1 MKTNPGPVMLDV
13 VGKTLTDDDKRRL
26 AHPMTGGVILFARHY
41 ESRAQLIALTDAIR
55 AVRDDLLI
63 AVDHEGGRV
72 QRFRTDGFTVLPAMG
87 KLGALWDRD
96 VLHATKV
103 TTAVGYILAAE
114 LRACGI
120 DMSFT
125 PVLDLNYGQSQ
136 VIGDR
141 AFHRDPRVVTMLAK
155 SLNHGLALAGMAN
168 CGKHFPGHGFAH
180 ADSHVA
186 MPVDDRPLDEIL
198 RDDVA
203 PYDWLGL
210 SLASVIPAHVIYPQ
224 VDSKPAGFS
233 RVWLQDILRSKLRF
247 DGAIFSDDLSM
258 EAARQGGTLTE
269 ARERRAAGGMRHGA
283 DLQSAGGSGE
293 GAGRAALHAVEGIA
307 GAPQADA
314 SARQGAEV
322 EQAGGRAGV
331 SAGAGLVAQRVCL
344 STRSERASSHE
355 RMHRSKNGAC
365 IRRRF
370 LCQAWPSANTAST
383 VSSAASAAAC
393 CRASS
398 D

>member
-55 AVRDDLLI
+55 AIRDDLLI

-87 KLGALWDRD
+87 KLGALWDSD
-96 VLHATKV
+96 VLHATKI

-114 LRACGI
+114 LRACGV

-141 AFHRDPRVVTMLAK
+141 AFHRDPRVVALLAK

-186 MPVDDRPLDEIL
+186 VPVDDRPLDAIL

-224 VDSKPAGFS
+224 VDEKPAGFS
-233 RVWLQDILRSKLRF
+233 RVWLQEILRGKLGF
-247 DGAIFSDDLSM
+247 NGAIFSDDLSM
-258 EAARQGGTLTE
+258 EAARAGGTLTQAATAALTAGCDMVLICNQPDE
-269 ARERRAAGGMRHGA
+269 AEKVLERLTFVQTKASQARLRRMRPR
-283 DLQSAGGSGE
+283 
-293 GAGRAALHAVEGIA
+293 GRAWSWGKLMEQLEYQQARALVK
-307 GAPQADA
+307 
-314 SARQGAEV
+314 SALG
-322 EQAGGRAGV
+322 
-331 SAGAGLVAQRVCL
+331 
-344 STRSERASSHE
+344 
-355 RMHRSKNGAC
+355 
-365 IRRRF
+365 
-370 LCQAWPSANTAST
+370 
-383 VSSAASAAAC
+383 
-393 CRASS
+393 
-398 D
+398 

>member
-1 MKTNPGPVMLDV
+1 MLDV
-13 VGKTLTDDDKRRL
+13 VGKTLNDDDRRRL
-26 AHPMTGGVILFARHY
+26 QHPMTGGVILFARHY
-41 ESRAQLIALTDAIR
+41 ESRAQLVALTDAIR
-55 AVRDDLLI
+55 EIREDLLI

-87 KLGALWDRD
+87 KLGALWDSD
-96 VLHATKV
+96 VLLATKA

-114 LRACGI
+114 LRACGV

-141 AFHRDPRVVTMLAK
+141 AFHSDPRVVAMLAK

-168 CGKHFPGHGFAH
+168 CGKHFPGHGFAE

-186 MPVDDRPLDEIL
+186 VPVDERPLDVIL

-224 VDSKPAGFS
+224 VDAKPAGFS
-233 RVWLQDILRSKLRF
+233 RIWLQEVLRDKLGF
-247 DGAIFSDDLSM
+247 TGAIFSDDLSM

-269 ARERRAAGGMRHGA
+269 A
-283 DLQSAGGSGE
+283 
-293 GAGRAALHAVEGIA
+293 
-307 GAPQADA
+307 
-314 SARQGAEV
+314 
-322 EQAGGRAGV
+322 
-331 SAGAGLVAQRVCL
+331 
-344 STRSERASSHE
+344 
-355 RMHRSKNGAC
+355 
-365 IRRRF
+365 
-370 LCQAWPSANTAST
+370 
-383 VSSAASAAAC
+383 ASAALEAGC
-393 CRASS
+393 DMVLICNQPAEAEKVLDELCFTTSKESQQRIKRMRPCGKALEWSALVAEPEYLQAQALLRS
-398 D
+398 AFAG

>member
-13 VGKTLTDDDKRRL
+13 VGKTLTNDDKRRL

-41 ESRAQLIALTDAIR
+41 ENRAQLAALTDAIR
-55 AVRDDLLI
+55 AEREDLLI

-87 KLGALWDRD
+87 KLGALWDSD

-114 LRACGI
+114 LRACGV

-141 AFHRDPRVVTMLAK
+141 AFHRDPRVVAMLAK

-186 MPVDDRPLDEIL
+186 MPVDDRPLEAIL

-224 VDSKPAGFS
+224 VDAKPAGFS
-233 RVWLQDILRSKLRF
+233 RVWLQDVLRNKLRF
-247 DGAIFSDDLSM
+247 PGAIFSDDLSM

-269 ARERRAAGGMRHGA
+269 AAT
-283 DLQSAGGSGE
+283 
-293 GAGRAALHAVEGIA
+293 AAL
-307 GAPQADA
+307 
-314 SARQGAEV
+314 
-322 EQAGGRAGV
+322 QAGCDMVLICNQPEEAEKVLDALRFTPSKESQARLSRMRPRGKALKW
-331 SAGAGLVAQRVCL
+331 SKLVAEPEYLQAQSL
-344 STRSERASSHE
+344 LRSAF
-355 RMHRSKNGAC
+355 A
-365 IRRRF
+365 
-370 LCQAWPSANTAST
+370 
-383 VSSAASAAAC
+383 
-393 CRASS
+393 
-398 D
+398 

>member
-13 VGKTLTDDDKRRL
+13 VGKTLSDDDKRRL

-41 ESRAQLIALTDAIR
+41 ENRAQLIALTDAIR
-55 AVRDDLLI
+55 AVREDLLI

-87 KLGALWDRD
+87 KLGALWDSD

-141 AFHRDPRVVTMLAK
+141 AFHRDPRVVAMLAK

-168 CGKHFPGHGFAH
+168 CGKHFPGHGFAT

-186 MPVDDRPLDEIL
+186 MPVDDRPLEAIL

-210 SLASVIPAHVIYPQ
+210 ALASVIPAHVIYSQ
-224 VDSKPAGFS
+224 VDSRPAGFS
-233 RVWLQDILRSKLRF
+233 KVWLEDVLRGKLRF
-247 DGAIFSDDLSM
+247 PGAIFSDDLSM

-269 ARERRAAGGMRHGA
+269 AA
-283 DLQSAGGSGE
+283 S
-293 GAGRAALHAVEGIA
+293 AALHAGCDMVLICNQPEEA
-307 GAPQADA
+307 EKVLDALRFTPSKESQARLKRMRPRGKA
-314 SARQGAEV
+314 LKWSK
-322 EQAGGRAGV
+322 
-331 SAGAGLVAQRVCL
+331 LVAEHEYLQAQAL
-344 STRSERASSHE
+344 LRSAF
-355 RMHRSKNGAC
+355 A
-365 IRRRF
+365 
-370 LCQAWPSANTAST
+370 
-383 VSSAASAAAC
+383 
-393 CRASS
+393 
-398 D
+398 

>member
-13 VGKTLTDDDKRRL
+13 VGKTLSADDTRRL
-26 AHPMTGGVILFARHY
+26 AHPMTGGVILFARHF
-41 ESRAQLIALTDAIR
+41 ENRAQLIALTDAIR
-55 AVRDDLLI
+55 SVREDLLI

-87 KLGALWDRD
+87 KLGALWDSD

-168 CGKHFPGHGFAH
+168 CGKHFPGHGFAT

-186 MPVDDRPLDEIL
+186 MPVDERPLETIL

-210 SLASVIPAHVIYPQ
+210 ALASVIPAHVIYSQ

-233 RVWLQDILRSKLRF
+233 RVWLQDVLRGKLRF
-247 DGAIFSDDLSM
+247 SGAIFSDDLSM

-269 ARERRAAGGMRHGA
+269 A
-283 DLQSAGGSGE
+283 
-293 GAGRAALHAVEGIA
+293 
-307 GAPQADA
+307 
-314 SARQGAEV
+314 
-322 EQAGGRAGV
+322 
-331 SAGAGLVAQRVCL
+331 
-344 STRSERASSHE
+344 
-355 RMHRSKNGAC
+355 
-365 IRRRF
+365 
-370 LCQAWPSANTAST
+370 
-383 VSSAASAAAC
+383 ASAALQAGC
-393 CRASS
+393 DMVLICNQPEEAERVLDALRFTPSKES
-398 D
+398 QARLKRMRPRGKALKWSKLVAEPEYLQAQALLRSAFA

>member
-13 VGKTLTDDDKRRL
+13 VGKTLSADDKRRL

-41 ESRAQLIALTDAIR
+41 ESRAQLIALTEAIR
-55 AVRDDLLI
+55 TVREDLLI

-87 KLGALWDRD
+87 KLGALWDSD

-168 CGKHFPGHGFAH
+168 CGKHFPGHGFAT

-186 MPVDDRPLDEIL
+186 MPVDYRPLEDIL

-210 SLASVIPAHVIYPQ
+210 ALASVIPAHVIYSQ

-233 RVWLQDILRSKLRF
+233 PVWLQEVLRGKLRF
-247 DGAIFSDDLSM
+247 PGAIFSDDLSM

-269 ARERRAAGGMRHGA
+269 AA
-283 DLQSAGGSGE
+283 S
-293 GAGRAALHAVEGIA
+293 AALHAGCDMVLVCNQPEEA
-307 GAPQADA
+307 EKVLDALRFTPSKESQARLKRMRPRGKA
-314 SARQGAEV
+314 LKWSK
-322 EQAGGRAGV
+322 
-331 SAGAGLVAQRVCL
+331 LVAEPQYL
-344 STRSERASSHE
+344 QAQTLLRSAF
-355 RMHRSKNGAC
+355 A
-365 IRRRF
+365 
-370 LCQAWPSANTAST
+370 
-383 VSSAASAAAC
+383 
-393 CRASS
+393 
-398 D
+398 

>member
-41 ESRAQLIALTDAIR
+41 ESRAQLVALTDAIR
-55 AVRDDLLI
+55 AERDDLLI

-87 KLGALWDRD
+87 KLGTLWDSD

-103 TTAVGYILAAE
+103 TTAVGYILATE
-114 LRACGI
+114 LRACGV

-141 AFHRDPRVVTMLAK
+141 AFHRDPRVVAMLAK

-186 MPVDDRPLDEIL
+186 VPVDDRPLEAIL
-198 RDDVA
+198 RADVA

-210 SLASVIPAHVIYPQ
+210 TLASVIPAHVIYPQ
-224 VDSKPAGFS
+224 VDAKPAGFS
-233 RVWLQDILRSKLRF
+233 RVWLQEVLRGKLRF
-247 DGAIFSDDLSM
+247 PGAIFSDDLSM

-269 ARERRAAGGMRHGA
+269 AAT
-283 DLQSAGGSGE
+283 
-293 GAGRAALHAVEGIA
+293 AAL
-307 GAPQADA
+307 
-314 SARQGAEV
+314 
-322 EQAGGRAGV
+322 QAGCDMVLICNQPEEAEKVLDALRFTPSKESQARIRRMRPRGKALKW
-331 SAGAGLVAQRVCL
+331 SKLVAEPEYLQAQAL
-344 STRSERASSHE
+344 LRSAF
-355 RMHRSKNGAC
+355 A
-365 IRRRF
+365 
-370 LCQAWPSANTAST
+370 
-383 VSSAASAAAC
+383 
-393 CRASS
+393 
-398 D
+398 